1 MKVPQA
7 GQRVS
12 GGKERSKKVKDG
24 PLTEAVQSNYN
35 NRIVE
40 LALFVFDAGI
50 SLFRSCSPPADQGDL
65 KNFPLK
71 SFERRRRRRR
81 TGKLEST
88 PTMALDRST
97 VACLPAL
104 APKLPQKEHQ
114 SVPKAFTEAR
124 ELSSRLAWPLFLA
137 NSLVSST
144 RTHHMLVSFVVLQ
157 YRISLA
163 R

>member
-50 SLFRSCSPPADQGDL
+50 SLFRSCSPPADQGGISRISPSNLLRNADGDAEL
-65 KNFPLK
+65 ESWKA
-71 SFERRRRRRR
+71 RRRWHWTARR
-81 TGKLEST
+81 L
-88 PTMALDRST
+88 L
-97 VACLPAL
+97 ACLP
-104 APKLPQKEHQ
+104 
-114 SVPKAFTEAR
+114 
-124 ELSSRLAWPLFLA
+124 
-137 NSLVSST
+137 
-144 RTHHMLVSFVVLQ
+144 
-157 YRISLA
+157 
-163 R
+163 